1 MAEPSTLRLGT
12 RGSPLALR
20 QAEEVRRALE
30 ACYPGLR
37 AELITIKTHG
47 DHVKEV
53 PLPQVGVKGI
63 FAKEIEE
70 AVLLGQVDL
79 AVHSLKDLPT
89 VLPEGLCIGA
99 VTEREDPR
107 DALVSRRGEGLFSLP
122 QGARVGTSSVRRR
135 AQLLAQ
141 RPDLTVL
148 PLRGNLDTRLRKL
161 EAGEVDALV
170 VAAAGLIRMG
180 WEDRASE
187 FLPFEVS
194 LPAPGQGALALEV
207 RSDGEALT
215 LLLSSLDHLPTRLA
229 TEAERAFLR
238 RLEGGCQVPIG
249 AFGQIE
255 ERTLRLSGFVASPE
269 GKPIVRGS
277 VEGPPEDPRSLGER
291 LAERLLVEGAREVL
305 EGIRSRLGGEGE
317 G

>member
-1 MAEPSTLRLGT
+1 MTDPSTLHLGT

-30 ACYPGLR
+30 TSHPGLKL
-37 AELITIKTHG
+37 ELVIIKTHG
-47 DHVKEV
+47 DHMKEI

-70 AVLLGQVDL
+70 ALLRGEVDV

-89 VLPEGLCIGA
+89 VLPAGLCIGA
-99 VTEREDPR
+99 VTKREDPR
-107 DALVSRRGEGLFSLP
+107 DALISRGDKGLSSLP
-122 QGARVGTSSVRRR
+122 QGARVGTSSLRRR
-135 AQLLAQ
+135 AQLLAH
-141 RPDLTVL
+141 RPDLTVV

-161 EAGEVDALV
+161 GAGEVDALV

-180 WEDRASE
+180 WRERVSE
-187 FLPFEVS
+187 FLPFEIS
-194 LPAPGQGALALEV
+194 LPAPGQGALALEM

-215 LLLSSLDHLPTRLA
+215 RSLDHLATRQA
-229 TEAERAFLR
+229 TEAERAFLG

-255 ERTLRLSGFVASPE
+255 GGTLRLSGCVASPD
-269 GKPIVRGS
+269 GRKIIRGS
-277 VEGPPEDPRSLGER
+277 VKGSSGAPQSLGEQ
-291 LAERLLVEGAREVL
+291 LAEQLLTKGAAEIL
-305 EGIRSRLGGEGE
+305 GGIRSHSGNDGAE
-317 G
+317 

>member
-1 MAEPSTLRLGT
+1 MDEPVLRLGT

-30 ACYPGLR
+30 ASRPGLR
-37 AELITIKTHG
+37 VHLIPVKTHG
-47 DHVKEV
+47 DRVKEV

-70 AVLLGQVDL
+70 ALLSGEVDV

-89 VLPEGLCIGA
+89 VLPQGLLIGA
-99 VTEREDPR
+99 VTRREDPR
-107 DALVSRRGEGLFSLP
+107 DALISRGKEGLFSLP
-122 QGARVGTSSVRRR
+122 HGARVGTSSLRRR

-141 RPDLTVL
+141 RPDLVVL

-187 FLPFEVS
+187 FLPLEVS
-194 LPAPGQGALALEV
+194 LPAPGQGALALEI
-207 RSDGEALT
+207 RRDGDA

-255 ERTLRLSGFVASPE
+255 GGTLRLSGFVASLE

-277 VEGPPEDPRSLGER
+277 VEGPPEDPQSLGEHLAQR
-291 LAERLLVEGAREVL
+291 LLAEGAGEIL
-305 EGIRSRLGGEGE
+305 EAVRSCAG
-317 G
+317 